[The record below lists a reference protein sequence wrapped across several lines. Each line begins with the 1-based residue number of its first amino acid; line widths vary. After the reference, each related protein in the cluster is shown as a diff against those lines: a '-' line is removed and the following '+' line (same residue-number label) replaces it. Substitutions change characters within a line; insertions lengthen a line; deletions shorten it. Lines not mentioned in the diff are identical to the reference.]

1 MTTAT
6 SPVTHAGF
14 ELLGKAALVLLTFQA
29 GGLAHMVIVQGLDG
43 PPNGYLFIVML
54 TALFAGTQRRL
65 ARTPVARGA
74 VAWFTASRAA
84 VLAVLVITS
93 LLVVFRGLATPPA
106 RDVSVTATFAAM
118 WAALALKGAAAGR
131 FKPGGYLGLRVYWTT
146 HSRLAWDR
154 AHRVLGRVL
163 FWGGLV
169 GLAASFVMPPLA
181 SIALLFATVAF
192 SVSLALYESWRT
204 WRDDPDRTG
213 GARPGSVLRP
223 ATK

>member
-1 MTTAT
+1 MTIAT
-6 SPVTHAGF
+6 PPVVHTGF
-14 ELLGKAALVLLTFQA
+14 DFLGKAALVLLTFQA
-29 GGLAHMVIVQGLDG
+29 GGLAHMMVVQGLGG
-43 PPNGYLFIVML
+43 PPNGYLYIVML

-65 ARTPVARGA
+65 ARAQVARGA
-74 VAWFTASRAA
+74 VTWLAASRAA
-84 VLAVLVITS
+84 VLAVLVLTS
-93 LLVVFRGLATPPA
+93 LLIVFRGLATPPA
-106 RDVSVTATFAAM
+106 REVTITAVFAAM

-169 GLAASFVMPPLA
+169 GLAASFVMPWAA
-181 SIALLFATVAF
+181 SIALFFATVALA
-192 SVSLALYESWRT
+192 VSLALLESWRT

-213 GARPGSVLRP
+213 GARPDSVLHP

>member
-1 MTTAT
+1 
-6 SPVTHAGF
+6 
-14 ELLGKAALVLLTFQA
+14 
-29 GGLAHMVIVQGLDG
+29 
-43 PPNGYLFIVML
+43 
-54 TALFAGTQRRL
+54 
-65 ARTPVARGA
+65 
-74 VAWFTASRAA
+74 
-84 VLAVLVITS
+84 
-93 LLVVFRGLATPPA
+93 
-106 RDVSVTATFAAM
+106 M

-169 GLAASFVMPPLA
+169 GLAAGFVMPWPA
-181 SIALLFATVAF
+181 SFALFFATVVLA
-192 SVSLALYESWRT
+192 VSLALLESWRT

-213 GARPGSVLRP
+213 GARPDSVLRP